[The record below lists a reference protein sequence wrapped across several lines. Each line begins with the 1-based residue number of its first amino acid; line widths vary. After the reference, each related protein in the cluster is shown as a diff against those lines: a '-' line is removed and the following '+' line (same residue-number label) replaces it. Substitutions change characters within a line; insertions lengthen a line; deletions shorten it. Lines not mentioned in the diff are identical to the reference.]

1 MIVAHGGVH
10 PPQTLLDKITPLV
23 VQNLREPRRNAAEP
37 TRIPAMKFTTN
48 WKVFLS
54 PLGAAFSAL
63 CFFLP
68 WVKVT
73 CTGVRRTLTGA
84 QLGGVPWLAFAAALI
99 IIAAFFVCKKQRKLH
114 WARPVI
120 LLGSAMGL
128 VALILKYFE
137 DSPRILGILHPSKLG
152 LAIQFGLVGTPVGL
166 LIALLGVVFLKP
178 MRAPDREVKTVALP
192 RLTACPSRPPLT
204 EESARARA
212 RERTPDA

>member
-1 MIVAHGGVH
+1 
-10 PPQTLLDKITPLV
+10 
-23 VQNLREPRRNAAEP
+23 
-37 TRIPAMKFTTN
+37 MKFTTN

-84 QLGGVPWLAFAAALI
+84 QLGGVLWLAFTAALI

-137 DSPRILGILHPSKLG
+137 DSPRILGILPNTMR
-152 LAIQFGLVGTPVGL
+152 FRRE
-166 LIALLGVVFLKP
+166 IADVLSETTDDP
-178 MRAPDREVKTVALP
+178 E
-192 RLTACPSRPPLT
+192 
-204 EESARARA
+204 
-212 RERTPDA
+212 